1 MRGRFAAG
9 FVVLCVAGLLVWNY
23 LRPYPPAIA
32 ALELPVEQTVAG
44 AQPDLPWPG
53 TGAAA
58 IGASGLGA
66 IASSGNEQTLPAASV
81 TKVMTAVLP
90 VVPMVTLKRQR
101 FRTAL
106 RTWPTCSSRQLP
118 CLPRR
123 APLVPLRR

>member
-81 TKVMTAVLP
+81 TKVMS
-90 VVPMVTLKRQR
+90 
-101 FRTAL
+101 AL
-106 RTWPTCSSRQLP
+106 IILGDKPLHAGESGPSISITQVDVNAYEAD
-118 CLPRR
+118 R
-123 APLVPLRR
+123 AQGQSV